1 MIHKQ
6 TMGYMDEVIDEC
18 LRMVATYSLVYDV
31 SQMTPENEP
40 DDDYME
46 IRTIVRDLRLL
57 FRASVVR
64 IQDSFI
70 RSFPIDGELVAV
82 RDITY
87 HIQLLYE
94 IIESKRQMR
103 NFALVVGQT
112 LI

>member
-1 MIHKQ
+1 MSY
-6 TMGYMDEVIDEC
+6 TNEVIDEC
-18 LRMVATYSLVYDV
+18 LRMVAHYAAIYDV

-46 IRTIVRDLRLL
+46 IRTIIRDLRLL
-57 FRASVVR
+57 FRAAVIK
-64 IQDSFI
+64 IQDSFAG
-70 RSFPIDGELVAV
+70 SFPVDDELVAV

-103 NFALVVGQT
+103 NFALIVGKS